1 MSITI
6 QISPELEERLKESAA
21 EAGLDIDQYVIEI
34 LKGKVQPGA
43 SGELSPEEKERRLLQ
58 KVNLG
63 IPVATWK
70 RYNYLKA
77 LRDSEQLDPEEHV
90 ELIRISDQIEETNAE
105 RMKYL
110 IELAKLRQVS
120 LKEVMNVLGIK
131 AGSNA

>member
-1 MSITI
+1 MPITI

-21 EAGLDIDQYVIEI
+21 EAGMDIGQYVIEI
-34 LKGKVQPGA
+34 LERKVQPGA
-43 SGELSPEEKERRLLQ
+43 WKGLSLEEKERRLLQ
-58 KVNLG
+58 KINLG

-90 ELIRISDQIEETNAE
+90 ELIRISDQIEEANAE